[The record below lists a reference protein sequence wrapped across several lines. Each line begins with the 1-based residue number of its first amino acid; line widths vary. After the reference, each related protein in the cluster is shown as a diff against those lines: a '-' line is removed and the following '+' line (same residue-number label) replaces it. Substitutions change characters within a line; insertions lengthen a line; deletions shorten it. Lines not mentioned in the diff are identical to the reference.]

1 MVINEE
7 LVNSWHKPILIS
19 GKTNIDTNHLFHR
32 ADILSLSAVMNIHFV
47 ELASIISGKKRKV
60 LRNGLEDD

>member
-32 ADILSLSAVMNIHFV
+32 ADILSLSAVMNIHISK
-47 ELASIISGKKRKV
+47 LASIISEEKREV
-60 LRNGLEDD
+60 LQNRLEDD